1 MIWNQ
6 GEQLNI
12 PLADGIVIDYVENR
26 FVVIIKDETWC
37 EHECRS
43 LHRNPLHIYFL
54 YERVCAIFLIENVD
68 SIDTSDVSF
77 DIHEC
82 AEANQL
88 LANDQ
93 FDMEIYLIDQN
104 QTICASRKLS
114 FSKEQ
119 SAVIREHLYKQYDTP
134 YNETGFDRALQKI
147 QGTYEPFEME
157 DSALFKGVF

>member
-6 GEQLNI
+6 GERLSI

-26 FVVIIKDETWC
+26 FVVVIKDALWC
-37 EHECRS
+37 EHECQS
-43 LHRNPLHIYFL
+43 LHHNPLHIYFL
-54 YERVCAIFLIENVD
+54 YERVCAVFLIENVD

-82 AEANQL
+82 LEASQL
-88 LANDQ
+88 LDQ
-93 FDMEIYLIDQN
+93 DQYDMEIYLVDQK
-104 QTICASRKLS
+104 QTICAARKLS

-119 SAVIREHLYKQYDTP
+119 SAIIKEHLRKQYETP
-134 YNETGFDRALQKI
+134 YDEDGFDRALQKL

-157 DSALFKGVF
+157 SMALFKGVF